1 MVTAPAADIVSK
13 REKASMNPGLYLL
26 IKLIAYCFWC
36 YLGLRLFR
44 PKETQFLSGAL
55 RFGIV
60 RLLLGLVFGVVIFF
74 LAAFWGH
81 TFGTGLPQNIL
92 TYLGAYVP
100 VRWIEWTIMAA
111 LLTPGLLGTPHWFIG
126 NTNRDRLWRLGG
138 ILISCVADIPFIE
151 AFNGPIPT
159 GRFLC

>member
-1 MVTAPAADIVSK
+1 
-13 REKASMNPGLYLL
+13 MNPGLYLL
-26 IKLIAYCFWC
+26 SKLMAYCFWC

-44 PKETQFLSGAL
+44 PQQTQFIAGAL
-55 RFGIV
+55 GFGIV
-60 RLLLGLVFGVVIFF
+60 RLFLGFFFGITIFF
-74 LAAFWGH
+74 LALFWNH
-81 TFGTGLPQNIL
+81 TFGSGLPQNIL

-111 LLTPGLLGTPHWFIG
+111 LLSPGLLGTPHWFIG
-126 NTNRDRLWRLGG
+126 NASRDRLWRLGG
-138 ILISCVADIPFIE
+138 IVISCVADIPFIL

>member
-1 MVTAPAADIVSK
+1 VATAPAADFVSQRK
-13 REKASMNPGLYLL
+13 NSMNRGFYLL
-26 IKLIAYCFWC
+26 IKLIACCPWC

-44 PKETQFLSGAL
+44 PQQTQSVGQAL
-55 RFGIV
+55 RFGII
-60 RLLLGLVFGVVIFF
+60 RLLLGLFFGLVIFF

-81 TFGTGLPQNIL
+81 AFGTGLPQNIL

-111 LLTPGLLGTPHWFIG
+111 LLTPGLLGAPHWFPG
-126 NTNRDRLWRLGG
+126 NGNRDRLWRLGG
-138 ILISCVADIPFIE
+138 IITSCVADIPFIA
-151 AFNGPIPT
+151 AFDGPVPA